1 MLETV
6 NYLFIIYYRNFFVL
20 LKKKLGK
27 SPEKSNVKLKVRIAF
42 LVAGTPQALTPI
54 LTGKT
59 ELELPEARS
68 EMGDKAQF
76 VDVYPWIWNE
86 YERKGYLTGKYT
98 KISNLY
104 FRIYYGK
111 W

>member
-6 NYLFIIYYRNFFVL
+6 NYLLQKFFRTFE
-20 LKKKLGK
+20 
-27 SPEKSNVKLKVRIAF
+27 EKNLEKVQCKTESENRVSYF
-42 LVAGTPQALTPI
+42 LGTPQALTPI

-98 KISNLY
+98 KISNL
-104 FRIYYGK
+104 
-111 W
+111 